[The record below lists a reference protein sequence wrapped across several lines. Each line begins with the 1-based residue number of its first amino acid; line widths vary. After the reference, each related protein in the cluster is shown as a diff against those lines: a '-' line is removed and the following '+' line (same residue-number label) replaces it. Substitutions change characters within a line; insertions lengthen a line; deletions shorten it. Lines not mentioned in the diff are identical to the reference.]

1 MEFVFLLVIAG
12 ILALV
17 IYAPKAAEKR
27 RKMLAAWAAGHGLTF
42 DKERDKSFDS
52 RFDQLECV
60 NEGHSR
66 YAYNIMRGDWGEL
79 PIVAFDYHYATGH
92 GKNRTDHRF
101 SAVIIQ
107 SPFPLKP
114 LRVRPEGFFDKIGAF
129 FGFDDI
135 DFESAEF
142 SHKFHVKA
150 ADKRW
155 AYDVIHQRMMVYLM
169 TTPDLSLQFD
179 ERNIVV
185 WDSSVFDPDDFE
197 AAAVHVR
204 NVIDLIPEYV
214 VEQQTGR
221 RKRRDDEAG
230 ARG

>member
-1 MEFVFLLVIAG
+1 MEVVVVLAVAGVALLIWHMFQV
-12 ILALV
+12 
-17 IYAPKAAEKR
+17 AEKR

-42 DKERDKSFDS
+42 DKERDKSFHS
-52 RFDQLECV
+52 RFEGLECV

-79 PIVAFDYHYATGH
+79 PIVAFDYHYASGSGDDESDYH
-92 GKNRTDHRF
+92 F

-107 SPFPLKP
+107 CPFPLKP

-142 SHKFHVKA
+142 SCKFHVKA

-155 AYDVIHQRMMVYLM
+155 AYDIIHQRMMEYLM
-169 TTPDLSLQFD
+169 TKPGFSLQLD
-179 ERNIVV
+179 ERNIIV
-185 WDSSVFDPDDFE
+185 WDNSVFDADEFE

-214 VEQQTGR
+214 VEQQVGGV
-221 RKRRDDEAG
+221 A
-230 ARG
+230 